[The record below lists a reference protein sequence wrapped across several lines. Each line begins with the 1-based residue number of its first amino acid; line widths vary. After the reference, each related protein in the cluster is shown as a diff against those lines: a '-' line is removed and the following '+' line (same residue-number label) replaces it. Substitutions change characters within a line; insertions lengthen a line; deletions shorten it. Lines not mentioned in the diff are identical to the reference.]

1 MHGNLELLEKLAKHV
16 DLTRRELC
24 LLASAVTE
32 MQRSGLKP
40 YDEQFCIQ
48 LAAGTFFKVVSTWL
62 HISIF

>member
-1 MHGNLELLEKLAKHV
+1 MHGNLELLEKLTKNV

-48 LAAGTFFKVVSTWL
+48 LAAGTFF
-62 HISIF
+62 